1 MTAMIAD
8 DIDVLLVEDNPDD
21 AEFTVRAL
29 RRAHVGLVVVHLE
42 DGIQALEFVL
52 GTGAYG
58 ARATARLPRL
68 MLLDLNLPRLDGF
81 GVLRRL
87 KADVRGR
94 ILPTIVLTSSVEP
107 RDVRE
112 AYRLGVNSYIVKPND
127 YTALVAKLGDL
138 VRYWLQVNEPVRD

>member
-1 MTAMIAD
+1 MAGD
-8 DIDVLLVEDNPDD
+8 EIDVLLVEDNADD
-21 AEFTVRAL
+21 AEFTLRAL

-52 GTGAYG
+52 GTGAYA
-58 ARATARLPRL
+58 ARATSRLPRL
-68 MLLDLNLPRLDGF
+68 MLLDLSLPRLDGF

-94 ILPTIVLTSSVEP
+94 TLPIVVLTSSVAP

-112 AYRLGVNSYIVKPND
+112 AYRLGVNSYIVKPDD
-127 YTALVAKLGDL
+127 YASLVAKLGDL
-138 VRYWLQVNEPVRD
+138 VRYWLQVNEPLRD